1 MTIDTDGMKRPTQ
14 IKGHALQ
21 RSWTGSHSGYA
32 NGRCE
37 CGEWYSKSWTNQ
49 MSIVVSSHREH
60 LLRVKLAAIAKAT
73 GSAA

>member
-1 MTIDTDGMKRPTQ
+1 MSIDTDGMKRPTQ

-21 RSWTGSHSGYA
+21 RSWSGSNSGYA

-37 CGEWYSKSWTNQ
+37 CGEWHSKSWTNS
-49 MSIVVSSHREH
+49 MAIVVSSHREH
-60 LLRVKLAAIAKAT
+60 LLRVKLASKAT